1 MTVETKNAVSTPA
14 ITITKAFKVGTVYK
28 AFTCGKGYTS
38 YKVINRTAKTVT
50 VANLTDESEKR
61 CKIDLDAKATYSG
74 CGWSTEE
81 VIRPDKKA
89 YAISANDIDYKAMK
103 AETERTDNAGTVET
117 KDVATDAEIKLAANA
132 AAENKAA
139 IGIPYEVFIAMH
151 APKKSAEE
159 IAAEKRELAEAERRS
174 KIFNLESDISFYEEK
189 RDFMTGNLQD
199 IRDNHISAFPNDESL
214 RAYSA
219 ELETE
224 IADYEAKIAGLKAE
238 LAEVNPFE
246 TEPEVDASEYAIS
259 QAAFDVAVNAERDN
273 AFLAKPAIER
283 YKSARLYLTYTIDKR
298 GRHMWIGASGI
309 VSKANV
315 VELLSEYGLTVDEY
329 LACKKTAEAEFNAK
343 MDAALEDYNVKKLIA
358 EYAVT
363 VEAQDVAVDAE
374 IENADTGKMVDEDA
388 IENYAISAEAFDI
401 AVEYE
406 IEEAEIAA
414 IENAGYDETAFDLL
428 PTVSELNDTRSDI
441 EKAFDEFDAKD
452 CDRDDRFNRGERHAD
467 KLTAK
472 LRKFDP
478 TAKVTYGIDEDDEDT
493 FFMTYDGIYGGYCGT
508 LDAAEE
514 LFHSIK
520 KQQAD
525 IAAAEFDTQVA
536 DALKAKADAE
546 KTIADAEQKLFA
558 AQDKLQALRD
568 KCAAE
573 IEADLKKFLG
583 KRKIT
588 VIRPDVEIREV
599 VTAEN
604 LHVSGNYPGFSFR
617 VNGKL
622 LNCDYYDFDS
632 TEQVTAAVNDFKT
645 AIARGDN
652 EFTFPTVDEFKF
664 GIQRFSDTEDE
675 ETRIKFRLAVGDS
688 EVDGWSSLEIG
699 GEQLTFNRG
708 KLVAISSPRYDAEMR
723 FNGKTKTYYYR
734 RCRVKTKKEFVAR
747 IENEVRAAE
756 QSEVV
761 TEFMTAHEMT
771 DTLHN
776 HEELIGKF
784 LVQIEPT
791 LPNGRMFY
799 YAKAVDDFSTGKA
812 IIDDFKKCAVMFT
825 ARIKENHIGG
835 EQFYGRN
842 LLGDESIKMTA

>member
-283 YKSARLYLTYTIDKR
+283 YKSARLYFTHTVDKR

-329 LACKKTAEAEFNAK
+329 LACEKTAEAEFNAK
-343 MDAALEDYNVKKLIA
+343 MDAALEDYDAKKLIA

-363 VEAQDVAVDAE
+363 VEAQDVAV
-374 IENADTGKMVDEDA
+374 
-388 IENYAISAEAFDI
+388 
-401 AVEYE
+401 
-406 IEEAEIAA
+406 AA

-514 LFHSIK
+514 LFHSVK
-520 KQQAD
+520 KQQAE

-546 KTIADAEQKLFA
+546 KAIADAEQKLFA

-588 VIRPDVEIREV
+588 VIRSDTEIREV

-617 VNGKL
+617 VNGRL

-734 RCRVKTKKEFVAR
+734 SYRLKTKKEFVAR

-812 IIDDFKKCAVMFT
+812 IIDEFKKCAVMFT

-842 LLGDESIKMTA
+842 LLGDETSKMTA